1 MTVERRVYPPKD
13 YEELLDRLTNEGLFD
28 TKQKALTFAA
38 GVGHYLKKRTSVEKK
53 GVAIR
58 YDIFSNVLD
67 DGYVNALAVA
77 EAQDLKLLSQD
88 RIDEKVTI
96 FEEYAHTGLAEIQRR
111 LAQPGDPLATLLKLA
126 YDAGHGDAEVGGI
139 DPDILRDLA
148 L

>member
-1 MTVERRVYPPKD
+1 MERRVYPPKE
-13 YEELLDRLTNEGLFD
+13 YEELLDRLTAEGLFD

-38 GVGHYLKKRTSVEKK
+38 GLGHYLKKRTPVDKK

-77 EAQDLKLLSQD
+77 EGGDLKFLGQD
-88 RIDEKVTI
+88 RIDDKVMI

-111 LAQPGDPLATLLKLA
+111 LAQPGDHLDALLKLA
-126 YDAGHGDAEVGGI
+126 YDASHGQSEVGGI

>member
-1 MTVERRVYPPKD
+1 MIVERRVYPPRD

-28 TKQKALTFAA
+28 TKQKALMFAA
-38 GVGHYLKKRTSVEKK
+38 GVGHYLKRRTPVEKK

-67 DGYVNALAVA
+67 DGYVNALAVT
-77 EAQDLKLLSQD
+77 EAQDLKLLGQD

-111 LAQPGDPLATLLKLA
+111 LAQPGDALDTLLKLA
-126 YDAGHGDAEVGGI
+126 YDAGHNDAEVGGI